1 MIAVLILSG
10 LVVAGLIL
18 GFVATATAPVGYQDE
33 GGFHYGPEEAIS
45 EERAPVRPARVPPPA
60 AEPKLA

>member
-10 LVVAGLIL
+10 LVVVGLIL

-33 GGFHYGPEEAIS
+33 VGFHYGPEHATS
-45 EERAPVRPARVPPPA
+45 EEREPARVPPA
-60 AEPKLA
+60 VGEPRLA